1 MGTRFA
7 ACKSKRKLICIV
19 RAHSSILLFQ
29 SRWSWLAFT
38 TIIRDF
44 FTAVNLYLPVSTW
57 RTRWNSFLK
66 CCCVRISIYT
76 HIYIYIFTLILCNEI
91 ILFSRYIFFPAL
103 LKEVREAPLEMVKS
117 QKYDAER
124 MALYP
129 NLDYKQLYNAL
140 TQLIDVVSS
149 IHIGLQ
155 GYKIYHFKW
164 SRSRRSTNNSFLS
177 SAFGQALL
185 QCIACLLPFLDHD
198 LIDNV
203 AYLTASS
210 ISVLPLELHQ
220 DIVNYLCFYILPFTI
235 SKFFFFFFILNLME
249 NFRIELTRRMFKR
262 FFKLLFLLF

>member
-1 MGTRFA
+1 MHRSCTLIDSSLSVSLKLTSLHDYYQRLLHGSQPVPSGLDMANTLKFFSQMLL
-7 ACKSKRKLICIV
+7 CKN
-19 RAHSSILLFQ
+19 F
-29 SRWSWLAFT
+29 
-38 TIIRDF
+38 D
-44 FTAVNLYLPVSTW
+44 
-57 RTRWNSFLK
+57 
-66 CCCVRISIYT
+66 IY
-76 HIYIYIFTLILCNEI
+76 IYIYIFTLILCNEI

-235 SKFFFFFFILNLME
+235 SKFFFFFSS
-249 NFRIELTRRMFKR
+249 
-262 FFKLLFLLF
+262 